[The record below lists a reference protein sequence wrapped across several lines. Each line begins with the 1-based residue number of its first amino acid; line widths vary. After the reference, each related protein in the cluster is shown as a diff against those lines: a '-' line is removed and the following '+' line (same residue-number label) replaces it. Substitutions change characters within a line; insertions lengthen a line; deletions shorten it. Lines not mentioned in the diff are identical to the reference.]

1 MKRAA
6 QVVSLAALAGT
17 FLPPVLFFYDQ
28 MGLEPMKAWMLASA
42 AAWFASAPLWMNK

>member
-1 MKRAA
+1 VKTAA
-6 QVVSLAALAGT
+6 KIVSYAALAGT
-17 FLPPVLFFYDQ
+17 ILPPVLFFYDQ